1 MPIMRF
7 LSAGIFSPHSAWS
20 RSPGESLEAQPA
32 PETVWVSFIVSKSFI
47 IFIKFFG
54 LYYLKH
60 GEWFAVECPDLYIY
74 ILFNN
79 PKINV
84 LKFNFFIIAID

>member
-1 MPIMRF
+1 MRF

-32 PETVWVSFIVSKSFI
+32 PETVWVSFIVSKLFI

-54 LYYLKH
+54 LYHLEA
-60 GEWFAVECPDLYIY
+60 G
-74 ILFNN
+74 ILVQYKGLISLN
-79 PKINV
+79 P
-84 LKFNFFIIAID
+84 FFSID